1 MDNDNLRKRYSELSD
16 EALLQ
21 IVKENFREYTSEA
34 IMVAKDVLES
44 RKISTKVVDENGTEE
59 VAEEIQVKTVSNNT
73 IAQIIKSIGIVGL
86 IIGTIICLGLMI
98 KLYFLSALLTFI
110 SVFII
115 GFLFIGFG
123 EIIDLLHQ
131 INEKQNTRA

>member
-44 RKISTKVVDENGTEE
+44 RKISTKVVDEN